1 MSDEVETMAYVK
13 LREEDVPW
21 HGLGK
26 PIGHLMTSAEA
37 ELEAGIAWKVVQR
50 NVAFIDE
57 VEDLTAEPEEFILPD
72 GSHFFQRPNRVDHI
86 PIPGKLVNIRET
98 DRRVLGFV
106 SERYKIVQNS
116 EAFSFTDH
124 LIGGDVK
131 YETAGS
137 LSNGE
142 RVWILAKLPEVK
154 ILGDETIPYLVFTNS
169 FNGDTGVR
177 VALTPIRVVCANT
190 LALGLEHSARI
201 WSANHTGNIEEK
213 LAEAH
218 RTLEM
223 ANKYLS
229 EMPVMAQDLL
239 EVNLYV
245 DEVKAMFEKLLPIFP
260 DDGPKAVANR
270 MLERDILFHKYQDTP
285 NLEKFKGTGWGVYNA
300 ISDFVTHPA
309 FIFNRPGQKERR
321 FMALADGHELLEKA
335 QQLIVPSKKVQVRY
349 RLRQKSGNGK
359 I

>member
-50 NVAFIDE
+50 NVAFI
-57 VEDLTAEPEEFILPD
+57 
-72 GSHFFQRPNRVDHI
+72 
-86 PIPGKLVNIRET
+86 
-98 DRRVLGFV
+98 
-106 SERYKIVQNS
+106 
-116 EAFSFTDH
+116 
-124 LIGGDVK
+124 
-131 YETAGS
+131 
-137 LSNGE
+137 
-142 RVWILAKLPEVK
+142 
-154 ILGDETIPYLVFTNS
+154 
-169 FNGDTGVR
+169 
-177 VALTPIRVVCANT
+177 
-190 LALGLEHSARI
+190 
-201 WSANHTGNIEEK
+201 
-213 LAEAH
+213 
-218 RTLEM
+218 
-223 ANKYLS
+223 
-229 EMPVMAQDLL
+229 
-239 EVNLYV
+239 

-321 FMALADGHELLEKA
+321 FMALADGHEMLEKA
-335 QQLIVPSKKVQVRY
+335 QQLIVPSKKIQVRY
-349 RLRQKSGNGK
+349 RLRQKNGNGK